1 MTDSGAIMTADNDPV
16 ENEQRRRS
24 AIRRTAIIL
33 GVVAF
38 AWYFGFMAL
47 RLL

>member
-1 MTDSGAIMTADNDPV
+1 MTADKDSV
-16 ENEQRRRS
+16 ENEQRQRKT
-24 AIRRTAIIL
+24 IKRTAIIL
-33 GVVAF
+33 GVIAF